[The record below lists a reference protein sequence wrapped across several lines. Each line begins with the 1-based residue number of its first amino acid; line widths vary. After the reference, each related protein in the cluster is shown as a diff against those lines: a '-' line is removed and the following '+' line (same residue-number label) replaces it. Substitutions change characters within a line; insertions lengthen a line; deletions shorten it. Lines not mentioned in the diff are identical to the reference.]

1 LSTEG
6 LELLHGAIISASQDV
21 SCQISGVK
29 SQARIHNNQVT
40 GRLDEI
46 TSTLQLLLNNTKSNA
61 LDHAQKAD
69 DLVSS
74 FRRNE
79 KQMAI
84 ILESMG
90 RKGHSRG
97 ATAQSSIENL
107 SDRIEA
113 SPSTSHAQSS
123 TLQDLI
129 SVMRTLQ
136 LETREVRRAMLP
148 LKMEMKSTGSQQVKP
163 LFQGQSEIHASLQ
176 KCMGRLCGLATERSV
191 RVNGFSTRSQSI
203 VDDLSQIL
211 DFMLQGEAISQWG
224 HDALDHK
231 SSLLKIRNIS
241 QVTQRFQKKEQGQ
254 ALFHKTLF
262 LLIFYKKPSLAD
274 PNLK

>member
-1 LSTEG
+1 MEG
-6 LELLHGAIISASQDV
+6 LELLHGAIISASQIA
-21 SCQISGVK
+21 SCQISGVE
-29 SQARIHNNQVT
+29 SLARVHNNQVA

-46 TSTLQLLLNNTKSNA
+46 TSTLQLLLKSNA
-61 LDHAQKAD
+61 LDHAQKVD

-90 RKGHSRG
+90 RKSHSWG
-97 ATAQSSIENL
+97 ASVQSSIENL
-107 SDRIEA
+107 PDHVEA
-113 SPSTSHAQSS
+113 GPSTSYAQSPA
-123 TLQDLI
+123 LQDLM
-129 SVMRTLQ
+129 SVMQTLQ
-136 LETREVRRAMLP
+136 LETREVRREMLA

-163 LFQGQSEIHASLQ
+163 LSQGRSEIHASLQ
-176 KCMGRLCGLATERSV
+176 KCMHRLCGLAMERNF

-211 DFMLQGEAISQWG
+211 DFMLEGEAISQCG

-231 SSLLKIRNIS
+231 NSLLKIRNIS
-241 QVTQRFQKKEQGQ
+241 QVTQRFQKTEQGQ

-262 LLIFYKKPSLAD
+262 LLILHKSHH
-274 PNLK
+274 